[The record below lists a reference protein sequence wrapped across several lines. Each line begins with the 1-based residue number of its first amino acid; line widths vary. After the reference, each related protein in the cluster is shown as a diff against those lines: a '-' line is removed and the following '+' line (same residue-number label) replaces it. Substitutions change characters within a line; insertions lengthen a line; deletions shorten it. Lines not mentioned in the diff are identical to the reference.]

1 MSPSSSGT
9 TSGHDIYLDRSGP
22 HAVLRLNRPEKRN
35 ALNLAMWQ
43 RMIELLKEAEAD
55 PSIRVLIVA
64 GEGNAFAAGADID
77 EMKAVFADPAI
88 AKNIA
93 EITYES
99 QKALHR
105 FPKPTIAMIRG
116 ACVGGGC
123 GIALCCDLRFA
134 DTSAKLGITPGK
146 LGLIYSLA
154 DTKRLVE
161 AVGPSTAKD
170 ILYTG
175 RIIPADEA
183 QGLHLIDRLIEPDA
197 LEATVHTFA
206 DEICATSPFSAES
219 TKRIVHMILD
229 GETDDTAA
237 TRDLFIHS
245 FSGDDF
251 REGFTAFTEKRA
263 PNFDKT

>member
-1 MSPSSSGT
+1 MSDET
-9 TSGHDIYLDRSGP
+9 IMLERTGP
-22 HAVLRLNRPEKRN
+22 HAVLRLNRPDKRN
-35 ALNLAMWQ
+35 ALNLDMWR
-43 RMIELLKEAEAD
+43 RMIDLLAEAEAD
-55 PSIRVLIVA
+55 DSMRVLIVA
-64 GEGNAFAAGADID
+64 GAGQAFAAGADID
-77 EMKAVFADPAI
+77 EMKAVFADAGI
-88 AKNIA
+88 AKTIA
-93 EITYES
+93 EVTYDA

-146 LGLIYSLA
+146 LGLVYSLA

-161 AVGPSTAKD
+161 AVGPASAKD

-183 QGLHLIDRLIEPDA
+183 LRMRLIDRLIDPES
-197 LEATVHTFA
+197 LEDDVHAFA
-206 DEICATSPFSAES
+206 DQICATSQFSARA
-219 TKRIVHMILD
+219 TKSIVHQILD
-229 GETDDTAA
+229 GGADDTAE
-237 TRDLFIHS
+237 TRQLFIDA

-251 REGFTAFTEKRA
+251 HEGFTAFTEKRK
-263 PNFDKT
+263 PDFGSR